1 MFRKVHYL
9 LTLLCAGITASIL
22 LVMSLIYLYV
32 SETSLTQSQFLS
44 FQHAMD
50 NLINNF
56 RQQRVINHEWL
67 AQTEK
72 NNACSIRIT
81 DNGIP
86 LLFSQKKEDPV
97 FRQTEEEA
105 LDYFYTSFAV
115 GNLPD
120 EEEQILHFTFL
131 TFKF

>member
-50 NLINNF
+50 LTLINN
-56 RQQRVINHEWL
+56 
-67 AQTEK
+67 
-72 NNACSIRIT
+72 
-81 DNGIP
+81 
-86 LLFSQKKEDPV
+86 
-97 FRQTEEEA
+97 
-105 LDYFYTSFAV
+105 
-115 GNLPD
+115 
-120 EEEQILHFTFL
+120 
-131 TFKF
+131 